1 MYIYKSL
8 LFVILEASILR
19 SKCQH
24 GQVLVKGSLLGYKW
38 LSSFCV
44 LTRKGEGRKRKRES
58 FLMSLLIK
66 KTKALILA

>member
-1 MYIYKSL
+1 
-8 LFVILEASILR
+8 
-19 SKCQH
+19 
-24 GQVLVKGSLLGYKW
+24 VKGSLLGYKW